1 MLQSKLLTA
10 IKLIMPLT
18 DQQII
23 SFVEQKRVGVTVRQA
38 VDHFYPP
45 PGTQQQ
51 ARLNPRF
58 LALFNN
64 GKLTRSGNPLH
75 YRIAGVT
82 PGASSAAVTPPRKSP
97 QKLTSGRA
105 IINKGINKIII
116 MPCAGSKKDV
126 GHICFHGK
134 RVSFVANPGINSS
147 DQFRPD
153 DLIPGL
159 APRLTWREAIT
170 NYNTNNLLPDG
181 VTIEDGEL
189 PMAYNLYANNAYHA
203 VANAIGYEN
212 LYILSAGWGFVKS
225 TYKIPFYDITFSPQT
240 APLNHRTPNQEWA
253 DYNQFPNTVKRDQC
267 VHSMIGVSYFELFER
282 LFPREVRLRFHHMAG
297 HAPGNFP
304 GRAWDFQLHPG
315 KLRTNWYYQCAR
327 NVTAGHDC

>member
-1 MLQSKLLTA
+1 
-10 IKLIMPLT
+10 MPVT

-23 SFVEQKRVGVTVRQA
+23 SFIKNKKRVGVTVRQA

-45 PGTQQQ
+45 PGNEPQ

-58 LALFNN
+58 VALWKD
-64 GKLTRSGNPLH
+64 GKLTRNGNPFR
-75 YRIAGVT
+75 YRISDVS

-97 QKLTSGRA
+97 PKPTSGHA
-105 IINKGINKIII
+105 TSDKSIDKIII
-116 MPCAGSKKDV
+116 MQCARRKNNF
-126 GHICFHGK
+126 GHICFNGK
-134 RVSFVANPGINSS
+134 RVSFVANPTINSP

-170 NYNTNNLLPDG
+170 KYNTDQTLPLG
-181 VTIEDGEL
+181 VTIEGAQL
-189 PMAYNLYANNAYHA
+189 PMAFELYANNAYHA
-203 VANAIGYEN
+203 VANAIGCEN
-212 LYILSAGWGFVKS
+212 LYILSAGWGLVRS
-225 TYKIPFYDITFSPQT
+225 TYRIPYYDITFSGSIN
-240 APLNHRTPNQEWA
+240 LNLRKAKQEWA
-253 DYNQFPNTVKRDQC
+253 DYNQFPNTVKEDQC
-267 VHSMIGVSYFELFER
+267 VHSMIGVKYFRLFNR
-282 LFPREVRLRFHHMAG
+282 LFPREVTLRFHHKAG
-297 HAPGNFP
+297 NAPGNFL

>member
-1 MLQSKLLTA
+1 
-10 IKLIMPLT
+10 MPLT

-170 NYNTNNLLPDG
+170 KYNTHQILPLG
-181 VTIEDGEL
+181 VEIQGEEFENGWHL
-189 PMAYNLYANNAYHA
+189 PKACYLYKDPTYQE
-203 VANAIGYEN
+203 VAAAIGPEN
-212 LYILSAGWGFVKS
+212 VFILSAGWGLVIS
-225 TYKIPFYDITFSPQT
+225 TYRIPYYDITFSGST
-240 APLNHRTPNQEWA
+240 HLNLRKAKQEWA
-253 DYNQFPNTVKRDQC
+253 DYNQFPNTVKEDQC
-267 VHSMIGVSYFELFER
+267 VHSMIGVKYFRLFNR
-282 LFPREVRLRFHHMAG
+282 LFPREVTLRFHHKAG
-297 HAPGNFP
+297 NAPGNFL

>member
-1 MLQSKLLTA
+1 
-10 IKLIMPLT
+10 MPVT

-23 SFVEQKRVGVTVRQA
+23 SFIKNKKGVGVTVRQA

-45 PGTQQQ
+45 PGNEPQ

-58 LALFNN
+58 VALWKD
-64 GKLTRSGNPLH
+64 GKLTRNGNPFR
-75 YRIAGVT
+75 YRISDVS

-116 MPCAGSKKDV
+116 MPCAGSKNDV
-126 GHICFHGK
+126 GRIFFHGK

-170 NYNTNNLLPDG
+170 KYNTDQPLPLG
-181 VTIEDGEL
+181 VTIENGKL
-189 PMAYNLYANNAYHA
+189 PMAYKLYENEAYHA
-203 VANAIGYEN
+203 VVNAIGPKN
-212 LYILSAGWGFVKS
+212 VFILSAGWGLVRS
-225 TYKIPFYDITFSPQT
+225 TYRIPYYDITFSGGT
-240 APLNHRTPNQEWA
+240 HLNLRKAKQEWA
-253 DYNQFPNTVKRDQC
+253 DYNQFPNTVKEDQC
-267 VHSMIGVSYFELFER
+267 VHSMIGVKYFRLFNR
-282 LFPREVRLRFHHMAG
+282 LFPREVTLRFHHKAG
-297 HAPGNFP
+297 NAPGNFL